1 MDKVLIITNNDN
13 VWLKPAWSKVI
24 NSNDHNFEFNFITL
38 PERKINKMNP
48 LIYYFQNFGFK
59 NVILLSFFSVIRMTK
74 FYKVNKNTFRNDIT
88 MNLNSF
94 DIEMIEKKLKDFK
107 PSIVFI
113 TCSYIIPKQLINFS
127 KDTSW
132 FNKHASILPNG
143 KGVFP
148 YVYNTID
155 GLQQG
160 ISFHYVTEFID
171 AGDIVYLENI
181 DSKKTMV
188 AFYKEIYDNFDNY
201 FLKFCKNLK
210 LNVRH
215 KQESNGSYYSYPDKK
230 VLKTFYKAGGKI
242 INLKDII
249 NE

>member
-1 MDKVLIITNNDN
+1 MEKVLIITNNDN

-24 NSNDHNFEFNFITL
+24 NSSDNTLKFNLITL
-38 PERKINKMNP
+38 PEKKINKMNP
-48 LIYYFQNFGFK
+48 LIYYFQNFGIK
-59 NVILLSFFSVIRMTK
+59 NFILLALFSVLRMIK
-74 FYKVNKNTFRNDIT
+74 FYKTNKNTFTKDIT

-113 TCSYIIPKQLINFS
+113 TCSYIIPAQLLNLNRE
-127 KDTSW
+127 TSW
-132 FNKHASILPNG
+132 FNKHASLLPNG

-148 YVYNTID
+148 YIYNTID

-160 ISFHYVTEFID
+160 ISFHYVTESID
-171 AGDIVYLENI
+171 SGDIVYLENI
-181 DSKKTMV
+181 DLKKTMV
-188 AFYKEIYDNFDNY
+188 AFYKEIFDNFDEY
-201 FLKFCKNLK
+201 FLKFYKNFK
-210 LNVRH
+210 SNVRY
-215 KQESNGSYYSYPDKK
+215 KQEGKGSYYSFPNKK